1 MSIYYYSK
9 LITHEGLNKT
19 KLVKAESEEEL
30 KRKCDELT
38 TKWEEQY
45 QKQLVREKRI
55 NDIEDL
61 LSEAES
67 LNEEAEENQHDLENI
82 LLDSLNFAEYSFD
95 DMKSTAKYSCL
106 APVKPMPEEFP
117 SEPQRDEE
125 RFNPKP
131 GFFTKIIPKKLE
143 EFKQM
148 SENRFL
154 EAHQEWELAKETIL
168 NKNKIKDDEYQLAL
182 KKWEEKKE
190 KFYSNQ
196 SLKNKS
202 IDEME
207 DNFRAGDAHAVENF
221 YQLVLENIEYPCD
234 LEIEYET
241 AYNPESKILIVNIL
255 LPNISDL
262 PKIKS
267 VSPVK
272 KDLKLKYSYYSESA
286 LNKMYDLVNYQIVLR
301 TLKAIYSINSNYNVI
316 ESVVINGRLHT
327 IDPSTGNEI
336 EPYILSLNIKI
347 EDFGKLNLNN
357 IEPRAWFKS
366 VKGISAPSLATVTPI
381 QPILQLNREDKRFVE
396 GYEVAGDLDSST
408 NLAAMDWQDFE
419 NLIRELFESEF
430 NENGGEVKITQASRD
445 GGVDA
450 VVFDPDPIR
459 GGKIVLQA
467 KRYTNI
473 VGVSAVRDLYGTV
486 INEGAMKG
494 ILITTANYGSDAYA
508 FAKDKPIS
516 LLTGANLLSLLEKHG
531 HKARIDISE
540 AKRLMNK

>member
-1 MSIYYYSK
+1 MR
-9 LITHEGLNKT
+9 
-19 KLVKAESEEEL
+19 
-30 KRKCDELT
+30 KRK
-38 TKWEEQY
+38 K
-45 QKQLVREKRI
+45 I
-55 NDIEDL
+55 SN
-61 LSEAES
+61 
-67 LNEEAEENQHDLENI
+67 DLENI
-82 LLDSLNFAEYSFD
+82 LLNSLNCAEYSFD
-95 DMKSTAKYSCL
+95 DMKSTAKYFCL

-168 NKNKIKDDEYQLAL
+168 NKNKIKDDEYQSAL

-196 SLKNKS
+196 RLKNKS

-347 EDFGKLNLNN
+347 ADFGKLNLNN

-396 GYEVAGDLDSST
+396 GYEVAEGLDSST

-450 VVFDPDPIR
+450 VIFDPDPIR